1 MPLPN
6 VLRDPSLR
14 CEATK
19 RNGERCRGI
28 KAYSTSRC
36 THHGANKGKK
46 QHGKINGNYKAG
58 DYTKETTEKTRKNIV
73 KLRYLEDIGQQGG
86 FMTGT
91 RTRVPKPNGYV
102 KLDIKN
108 KEELVIALKVI
119 EDQK

>member
-36 THHGANKGKK
+36 THHGANRGRK
-46 QHGKINGNYKAG
+46 QYGQINGNYKAG
-58 DYTKETTEKTRKNIV
+58 DYTKETKEKTQKTVV
-73 KLRYLEDIGQQGG
+73 KLRYLEDLGQQGG
-86 FMTGT
+86 FMTGAKT
-91 RTRVPKPNGYV
+91 RGPKPSGYI
-102 KLDIKN
+102 KLNMKN
-108 KEELVIALKVI
+108 KNELLTALKVI
-119 EDQK
+119 DED

>member
-6 VLRDPSLR
+6 VVRDPSLR

-46 QHGKINGNYKAG
+46 QYGQINGNYKSGA
-58 DYTKETTEKTRKNIV
+58 YTKEEQNRHREV
-73 KLRYLEDIGQQGG
+73 MGR
-86 FMTGT
+86 
-91 RTRVPKPNGYV
+91 
-102 KLDIKN
+102 IKMLTKVAKQLGMN
-108 KEELVIALKVI
+108 K
-119 EDQK
+119 

>member
-6 VLRDPSLR
+6 VVRDPSLR

-46 QHGKINGNYKAG
+46 QYGQANGNFKTG
-58 DYTKETTEKTRKNIV
+58 SHTEQEQNRHREVMGRIKMLTKLAKQ
-73 KLRYLEDIGQQGG
+73 LG
-86 FMTGT
+86 M
-91 RTRVPKPNGYV
+91 
-102 KLDIKN
+102 IK
-108 KEELVIALKVI
+108 
-119 EDQK
+119 